1 MHHAVVIDPTPTH
14 QRGVRLA
21 ALLQHGDALVGTMM
35 ATAMS
40 ANVLFWIIAGQR
52 TVVAS
57 IQAEQPVDPV
67 HGLRGKQRSMYNTY
81 FTLPVLFAMLSTHY
95 SFTWSHPQNWLVLIL
110 MMLAGAA
117 ILGVIVW
124 MKPSTPDLIADQAVN
139 TTETALNDYQTVQKV
154 FENRCYACHGA
165 TPQMKNVRL
174 DSPALVK
181 QHAQSIYQQVVVTQL
196 MPMNNATGITDAERL
211 KVKHWFEAGAATDS
225 RP

>member
-139 TTETALNDYQTVQKV
+139 TTETALNDYQTVQTV

-211 KVKHWFEAGAATDS
+211 KVKHWFEAGAATYS